1 MAQAILQYATKLR
14 FRPGDQLWAEG
25 ELSDSIFVIEQG
37 RVTVEQQMVPPGG
50 GNLPEAAVG
59 VTLPPAGAN
68 GQQQAASAGG
78 GSSGSGVAA
87 ADRYLARG
95 RSRDACRVFE
105 FGPGCIAGAV
115 DFYLHRSRSSTAAVS
130 SSSAA
135 ASTGGR
141 GSSSGGSCRV
151 LQLTREALGRMALE
165 APAALHVL
173 QAVVLRAKC
182 LDLGTAAEL
191 AAAGRP

>member
-1 MAQAILQYATKLR
+1 LAQAILQYATKLR

-25 ELSDSIFVIEQG
+25 EPSDSLFIIEQG
-37 RVTVEQQMVPPGG
+37 RVTVEQQMVQPGG

-59 VTLPPAGAN
+59 VTLAPAAAS
-68 GQQQAASAGG
+68 GQQRAAAGG
-78 GSSGSGVAA
+78 GGGDVAA
-87 ADRYLARG
+87 ADRQLARG

-105 FGPGCIAGAV
+105 FGPGCVAGAV
-115 DFYLHRSRSSTAAVS
+115 DFYLHRSRSSTAAISSS

-151 LQLTREALGRMALE
+151 LQLTREALGRMAVE

-182 LDLGTAAEL
+182 MDLGTAAEL
-191 AAAGRP
+191 AVAGRP